1 MKIYRLT
8 QTRDVECIYQLF
20 NDSISQD
27 MFDKVIYKELIMDTI
42 IKSEINK

>member
-1 MKIYRLT
+1 MIYYELET
-8 QTRDVECIYQLF
+8 IYQLF

>member
-1 MKIYRLT
+1 MKLET
-8 QTRDVECIYQLF
+8 IYQLF